1 MDSHGCDEGGD
12 MAERLLDVRD
22 LAERYGPPPSWWYAK
37 AEAGEIP
44 SFKLG
49 KYRRF
54 RLDEIEAWLESQ
66 RQGPAA
72 PGNRG

>member
-1 MDSHGCDEGGD
+1 
-12 MAERLLDVRD
+12 MADRLVDVKD

-54 RLDEIEAWLESQ
+54 KIADVEDWLE
-66 RQGPAA
+66 RHREGPR
-72 PGNRG
+72 PK